1 MRHEA
6 FTDVFTKEFMSF
18 TARMW
23 LDYCDETQSP
33 FAVTKDYAGMWKR
46 TLSGWSGNLTDA
58 MVKRNSTL
66 NEDK

>member
-23 LDYCDETQSP
+23 LDYCDETNSP
-33 FAVTKDYAGMWKR
+33 FAVTKDYAGY
-46 TLSGWSGNLTDA
+46 LEENLKWL
-58 MVKRNSTL
+58 VREFNRRNGKEEL
-66 NEDK
+66 NIK

>member
-33 FAVTKDYAGMWKR
+33 FAVTKDYAGY
-46 TLSGWSGNLTDA
+46 LEENLKWL
-58 MVKRNSTL
+58 VREFNRRNGKEEL
-66 NEDK
+66 NIK

>member
-6 FTDVFTKEFMSF
+6 FTDVFTNEFKSF

-33 FAVTKDYAGMWKR
+33 FAVTKDYAGY
-46 TLSGWSGNLTDA
+46 LEENLKWL
-58 MVKRNSTL
+58 VREFNRRNGKEEL
-66 NEDK
+66 NIK

>member
-23 LDYCDETQSP
+23 LDYCDETNSP
-33 FAVTKDYAGMWKR
+33 FAVTKDYAGYVEE
-46 TLSGWSGNLTDA
+46 NLKWL
-58 MVKRNSTL
+58 VREFNRRNGKEEL
-66 NEDK
+66 NIK

>member
-23 LDYCDETQSP
+23 VDYCDETQSP
-33 FAVTKDYAGMWKR
+33 FAVTKDYAGYVEE
-46 TLSGWSGNLTDA
+46 NLKWL
-58 MVKRNSTL
+58 VREFNRRNGKEEL
-66 NEDK
+66 NIK

>member
-33 FAVTKDYAGMWKR
+33 FAVTKDYAGYVEE
-46 TLSGWSGNLTDA
+46 NLKWL
-58 MVKRNSTL
+58 VREFNRRNGKEEL
-66 NEDK
+66 NIK